1 MGVLAPATSALL
13 HNTSTLCISMH
24 SMTNL
29 LKDEEK
35 KRSLKRDDFT
45 NLSGSK
51 MGQIIGVRQVKEKG
65 DGKDMETDAEAK

>member
-1 MGVLAPATSALL
+1 M
-13 HNTSTLCISMH
+13 
-24 SMTNL
+24 
-29 LKDEEK
+29 
-35 KRSLKRDDFT
+35 KRDDFT